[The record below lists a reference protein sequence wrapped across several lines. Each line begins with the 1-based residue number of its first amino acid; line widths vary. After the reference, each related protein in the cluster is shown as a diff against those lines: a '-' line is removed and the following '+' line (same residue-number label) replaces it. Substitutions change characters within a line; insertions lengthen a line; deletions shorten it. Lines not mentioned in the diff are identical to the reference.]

1 MSLRLLKAFV
11 LALPSAA
18 SSLLIGFVGEGLLA
32 ATVAAEDAAGLV
44 LLLAVDVDGLQRRLP
59 VWAPMAIVVVANC
72 SAVGC
77 SYLQL
82 GLWDNEERNDGI

>member
-1 MSLRLLKAFV
+1 
-11 LALPSAA
+11 
-18 SSLLIGFVGEGLLA
+18 
-32 ATVAAEDAAGLV
+32 VAAEDAAGLV

-59 VWAPMAIVVVANC
+59 VWAPMAIVVVASC
-72 SAVGC
+72 SVVDC